1 MSDAK
6 RILTE
11 DSRKSYFRLL
21 HLLSIAIPNNAEKII
36 DEFQIPDDLP
46 EVTRQLMLEA
56 IKSSMKK
63 LKAVEERLSK
73 LERRLSEV
81 EKR

>member
-1 MSDAK
+1 MRDDPK
-6 RILTE
+6 RA
-11 DSRKSYFRLL
+11 YFRLL
-21 HLLSIAIPNNAEKII
+21 HVLSTAIPNSAEKII

-63 LKAVEERLSK
+63 LKAIEERLSK
-73 LERRLSEV
+73 LERRVSEV